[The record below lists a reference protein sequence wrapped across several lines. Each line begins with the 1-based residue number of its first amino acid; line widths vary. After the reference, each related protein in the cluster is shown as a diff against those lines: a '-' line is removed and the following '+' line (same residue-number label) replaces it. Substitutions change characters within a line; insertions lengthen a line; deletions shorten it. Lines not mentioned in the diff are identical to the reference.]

1 MKKNKT
7 VSGVA
12 PLPSLQFS
20 TSDLSCLVYDA
31 IGVRTRLFLSLTK
44 LNLKFYASGA
54 VIVTLAAATG
64 PMAKKMVLLLLME

>member
-1 MKKNKT
+1 M
-7 VSGVA
+7 
-12 PLPSLQFS
+12 
-20 TSDLSCLVYDA
+20 YDA